1 MSTLTIRLP
10 EALDHQLAALAE
22 AESKTRSEV
31 ARTALEKFFRDRE
44 REQLMAELV
53 AAARQL
59 AENPE
64 ARAEAL
70 EIAEEAIP
78 FDNEALDIAE
88 GRKLGESWP
97 EELGERWWK

>member
-10 EALDHQLAALAE
+10 EELDRQLSALAE

-31 ARTALEKFFRDRE
+31 ARVALEKFFRDRE
-44 REQLMAELV
+44 REQFMLEMIAEMKSMS
-53 AAARQL
+53 
-59 AENPE
+59 EE
-64 ARAEAL
+64 ARREAL

-88 GRKLGESWP
+88 GRKPADPWP
-97 EELGERWWK
+97 QELGEKWWK

>member
-10 EALDHQLAALAE
+10 DELDRQLSALAK

-31 ARTALEKFFRDRE
+31 ARAALEKFFRDRE
-44 REQLMAELV
+44 REQFMLEMIAEMKSMS
-53 AAARQL
+53 
-59 AENPE
+59 EE
-64 ARAEAL
+64 ARREAL

-88 GRKLGESWP
+88 GRKPGDPWP
-97 EELGERWWK
+97 QELGEKWWK